1 VSEPGPGKL
10 VLGIDT
16 STTVNVGLAW
26 DGEVLTTGSIGDSRA
41 HVEQLM
47 PLVQQ
52 CLTDGRRQLREIDQ
66 IVVGLGPGP
75 FTGLR
80 VGIVTAGVLA
90 AALSLPLH
98 GICSLDVLAAQHV
111 RDAAPALGGFL
122 VATDARRRE
131 VYWARY
137 DPAGRRVSGPY
148 VSPPAELP
156 RLPTVGPAVHLYPD
170 RLLGI
175 PGPRSF
181 DPGVLATMG
190 PNLPTAG
197 SEPLYLR
204 RADAAEPSRRK
215 PVLAHRRPRAR
226 G

>member
-1 VSEPGPGKL
+1 VTEPGQL

-16 STTVNVGLAW
+16 STTVNVGLAR
-26 DGEVLTTGSIGDSRA
+26 DGEVLATGSVGDSRA

-52 CLTDGRRQLREIDQ
+52 CLAEGRRRLRDVDQ

-80 VGIVTAGVLA
+80 VGIVTAEVLA
-90 AALSLPLH
+90 ATLSVPLH
-98 GICSLDVLAAQHV
+98 GICSLDVLAAQQIHNPV
-111 RDAAPALGGFL
+111 HGDFL

-137 DPAGRRVSGPY
+137 DPAGRRVDGPH
-148 VSPPAELP
+148 VNPPAELP
-156 RLPTVGPAVHLYPD
+156 RLPAVGPAVDLYPD
-170 RLLGI
+170 RLLGV
-175 PGPRSF
+175 PGPRRL
-181 DPGVLATMG
+181 DPGVLAAMG
-190 PNLPTAG
+190 PYLPAAG
-197 SEPLYLR
+197 NEPLYLR
-204 RADAAEPSRRK
+204 RADASEPTRRK
-215 PVLAHRRPRAR
+215 PVLAHRQPRTR

>member
-1 VSEPGPGKL
+1 VSEPGLGRL

-16 STTVNVGLAW
+16 STTVNVGLASN
-26 DGEVLTTGSIGDSRA
+26 GQPLASGSIGDSRA

-47 PLVQQ
+47 PLIQR
-52 CLTDGRRQLREIDQ
+52 CLAAAQRRLAEVDQ

-80 VGIVTAGVLA
+80 VGIVTAEVLA
-90 AALSLPLH
+90 STLSLPLH
-98 GICSLDVLAAQHV
+98 GICSLDVLAAQHRADPGRV
-111 RDAAPALGGFL
+111 PGDFL

-137 DPAGRRVSGPY
+137 DSVGRRLGGPY
-148 VSPPAELP
+148 VNPPAELP
-156 RLPTVGPAVHLYPD
+156 RLPTVGPAVEDYPD
-170 RLLGI
+170 RLLGT
-175 PGPRSF
+175 PGPRGL
-181 DPGVLATMG
+181 DPGALATVG
-190 PNLPTAG
+190 PSLPNAG

-204 RADAAEPSRRK
+204 RPDVGEPARRK
-215 PVLAHRRPRAR
+215 PVLAHRQQRAH

>member
-1 VSEPGPGKL
+1 MTEPSHRL

-16 STTVNVGLAW
+16 STTVIVGLAW
-26 DGEVLTTGSIGDSRA
+26 DGEVLATGSIGDSRA

-47 PLVQQ
+47 PLVQH
-52 CLTDGRRQLREIDQ
+52 CLADGRRQLREVDQ

-111 RDAAPALGGFL
+111 RNASPALGDFL
-122 VATDARRRE
+122 VTTDARRRE

-148 VSPPAELP
+148 VNPPAELP
-156 RLPTVGPAVHLYPD
+156 RLPTVGPAVDLYPD
-170 RLLGI
+170 RLLGV
-175 PGPRSF
+175 PGPRRL
-181 DPGVLATMG
+181 DPGVLAAMG
-190 PNLPTAG
+190 SNLPTAG

-204 RADAAEPSRRK
+204 RADATEPTRRK
-215 PVLAHRRPRAR
+215 SVLAHRQPRVR

>member
-1 VSEPGPGKL
+1 VTEPGHHL

-16 STTVNVGLAW
+16 STTVNVGLAY
-26 DGEVLTTGSIGDSRA
+26 DGEVLSTGSIGDSRA

-52 CLTDGRRQLREIDQ
+52 CLADARRRLRDVDQ

-80 VGIVTAGVLA
+80 VGIVTAEVLA
-90 AALSLPLH
+90 AALSVPLH
-98 GICSLDVLAAQHV
+98 GICSLDVLAVQHLHH
-111 RDAAPALGGFL
+111 PARVVGDFL
-122 VATDARRRE
+122 VVTDARRRE

-137 DPAGRRVSGPY
+137 DPAGRRVGGPH
-148 VSPPAELP
+148 VNPPAELP
-156 RLPTVGPAVHLYPD
+156 RLPTVGPAVDVYPD
-170 RLLGI
+170 RLLAA
-175 PGPRSF
+175 PGPRRF
-181 DPGVLATMG
+181 DPGTLATIG
-190 PNLPTAG
+190 PSLPAAG

-204 RADAAEPSRRK
+204 RADASEPTRRK
-215 PVLAHRRPRAR
+215 PVLAHRQPRTR

>member
-1 VSEPGPGKL
+1 VSEPALRKL

-26 DGEVLTTGSIGDSRA
+26 DDEVLATRSIGDSRA

-98 GICSLDVLAAQHV
+98 GICSLDVLARQHV
-111 RDAAPALGGFL
+111 RDAAPALGDFL

-137 DPAGRRVSGPY
+137 DPAGGRVGGPY
-148 VSPPAELP
+148 VNPPAELP

-170 RLLGI
+170 RLLGV

-181 DPGVLATMG
+181 DPGVLAMMG

-197 SEPLYLR
+197 SEPIYLR

-215 PVLAHRRPRAR
+215 PVLAHRQPRAR

>member
-1 VSEPGPGKL
+1 VTETGNAL
-10 VLGIDT
+10 VIGIDT
-16 STTVNVGLAW
+16 STTVNVGLAL
-26 DGEVLTTGSIGDSRA
+26 DGDVLAAGTIGDRRA

-52 CLTDGRRQLREIDQ
+52 CLADGRRQLREVDQ

-80 VGIVTAGVLA
+80 VGIVTAQVLA

-111 RDAAPALGGFL
+111 RDAAPLLGDFI
-122 VATDARRRE
+122 VATDARRHE

-137 DPAGRRVSGPY
+137 DPAGQRIAGPS
-148 VSPPAELP
+148 VNQPAELP
-156 RLPTVGPAVHLYPD
+156 RLPTVGPAVDMYPD

-175 PGPRSF
+175 PGPRGL
-181 DPGVLATMG
+181 DPGVLAAIG
-190 PNLPTAG
+190 PSLPTAG
-197 SEPLYLR
+197 REPLYLR
-204 RADAAEPSRRK
+204 RADASEPTRRK
-215 PVLAHRRPRAR
+215 PVLAHRRPRIR